1 MSESRVRYMRMIV
14 FFDLPMET
22 AVQRR
27 NYARFRKYL
36 LKSGFLMM
44 QKSVYSKLAIN
55 DKVYAGILNRLRENR
70 PPDGMVQALK
80 VTEKQFA
87 SIANV
92 VGEVAETEELADTES
107 LVVL

>member
-1 MSESRVRYMRMIV
+1 MSETRVRYMRMIL
-14 FFDLPMET
+14 FFDLPMDT

-27 NYARFRKYL
+27 NYSRFRKYL
-36 LKSGFLMM
+36 LKNGFLMM

-55 DKVYAGILNRLRENR
+55 DRVYAGILAKLRENR
-70 PPDGMVQALK
+70 PPDGMVQVLK

-87 SIANV
+87 NIISV
-92 VGEVAETEELADTES
+92 VGDMAQTDALDDTES